1 MASKEQV
8 QQALDELWEKYGKT
22 LTMLSDALDNIEQKE
37 SRIKELE
44 TQLSAEPEFDIELST
59 PAAIAQ
65 LEKTLFSKDEES

>member
-1 MASKEQV
+1 MASKEQI
-8 QQALDELWEKYGKT
+8 QKALDELWEKYGKT